1 VAVVWL
7 PWMARNK
14 AVNDSF
20 SADGNAGQTL
30 VGRAMRHDPGFAFE
44 NPNDPDPARQRARAI
59 MRDGRGKVVTPTRN
73 RIKRELGLDD
83 VGANKLMRDLALETI
98 LRQPGYYLYGT
109 LRDFGL
115 LAQGSRERYRDHWQT
130 RRDEG
135 SREEWEANPDI
146 RHLLGPPTPLQERQY
161 DEADALV
168 NVFQS
173 FRLGPTIPLLALV
186 GAIGLALGLGARSA
200 RPGVAAFLTLVV
212 MGLLL
217 AAVAMVA
224 PLPRY
229 RYPVEPLLGLLAAGG
244 LTTLV
249 TLARRALGLRG
260 SPRGPARSATAG
272 PAVAA
277 TGTPARAE

>member
-30 VGRAMRHDPGFAFE
+30 VGRAMRHDPGFAYE
-44 NPNDPDPARQRARAI
+44 NPSDPDPMRQRAREI
-59 MRDGRGKVVTPTRN
+59 MRDGRGKVVTPTRT
-73 RIKRELGLDD
+73 RLKREFGLDD
-83 VGANKLMRDLALETI
+83 AGANRLMRDLALEAI

-109 LRDFGL
+109 VKSFGL
-115 LAQGSRERYRDHWQT
+115 LAIGSRERYRDHWQT
-130 RRDEG
+130 RKDEG
-135 SREEWEANPDI
+135 SREEWEANFDI
-146 RHLLGPPTPLQERQY
+146 RHLLGPPTPLQEQQY
-161 DEADALV
+161 GQAEALMSLW
-168 NVFQS
+168 QS
-173 FRLGPTIPLLALV
+173 ARLGPTIPLLALV
-186 GAIGLALGLGARSA
+186 GALGLALGLGVRGGA
-200 RPGVAAFLTLVV
+200 RPGVAAFLALVV
-212 MGLLL
+212 IGLLL

-249 TLARRALGLRG
+249 SLARRAL
-260 SPRGPARSATAG
+260 PRRTRL
-272 PAVAA
+272 AA
-277 TGTPARAE
+277 QPELAAHL